1 MPLGHPIPT
10 LAWELP
16 GPLSRLSPGR
26 PVLCTQNLRYFLLPC
41 FHREPAWLI
50 LALCPGKAR
59 PREQRKASS
68 ASHCHPHPPT
78 PGQRGPRPVSQGVLM
93 GEFQGAVTI
102 GCRPISS
109 PGIASLGSAPLGGSQ
124 REGASER
131 GKDRGGGGTSGP
143 PRPPLEAQGHPATL
157 TKTLMVLGDL

>member
-1 MPLGHPIPT
+1 
-10 LAWELP
+10 
-16 GPLSRLSPGR
+16 
-26 PVLCTQNLRYFLLPC
+26 
-41 FHREPAWLI
+41 
-50 LALCPGKAR
+50 
-59 PREQRKASS
+59 
-68 ASHCHPHPPT
+68 
-78 PGQRGPRPVSQGVLM
+78 M

-157 TKTLMVLGDL
+157 TRTLMVLGDL